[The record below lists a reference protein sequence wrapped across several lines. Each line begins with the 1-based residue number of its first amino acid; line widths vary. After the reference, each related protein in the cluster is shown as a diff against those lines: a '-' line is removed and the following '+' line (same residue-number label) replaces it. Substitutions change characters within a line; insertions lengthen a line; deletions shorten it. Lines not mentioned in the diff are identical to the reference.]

1 MAQDNATSVNGTH
14 IRITRLGADGKPLVG
29 TKNSYVTKAFVSL
42 SLSPEFEDGDEF
54 TRKAASGE
62 VCVSVRTADTLKRVN
77 ISISLCNVDP
87 EFTQMISGGVLLEST
102 GGTPE
107 SIGWLAP
114 EVGTDPMPN
123 GVAIEVWSKATLNGK
138 PAPTNPYYHWL
149 VPYAVMRLS
158 GEQVIQNDL
167 LETSFEGWGVGN
179 AAFGD
184 GPAAPL
190 WPWQSD
196 RAYGYTRSSTLP
208 TGTGYQ
214 AVVADV

>member
-14 IRITRLGADGKPLVG
+14 IRITRLGSNGAPLSG
-29 TKNSYVTKAFVSL
+29 ANNSYITKAFVSL

-54 TRKAASGE
+54 TRKAASGD
-62 VCVSVRTADTLKRVN
+62 VCVSVRTADSLKRVN
-77 ISISLCNVDP
+77 LSISLCNVDP

-102 GGTPE
+102 PGNTV
-107 SIGWLAP
+107 GWLAP
-114 EVGTDPMPN
+114 EVGVDPNPN

-138 PAPTNPYYHWL
+138 PAPTDPYYHWL
-149 VPYAVMRLS
+149 IPYAVMRLS

-167 LETSFEGWGVGN
+167 LETTFEGWGVGN

-196 RAYGYTRSSTLP
+196 RAYGYTRTSSVPST
-208 TGTGYQ
+208 TGFQ
-214 AVVADV
+214 AV

>member
-14 IRITRLGADGKPLVG
+14 IRITRLGANGAPLVG
-29 TKNSYVTKAFVSL
+29 TNNSYVTKAFVSL
-42 SLSPEFEDGDEF
+42 SLSPEFEDGDEL

-62 VCVSVRTADTLKRVN
+62 VCVSHKTADTLKRVN

-87 EFTQMISGGVLLEST
+87 EFTQMISGGVLLEDGS
-102 GGTPE
+102 
-107 SIGWLAP
+107 SNSVGWLAP
-114 EVGTDPMPN
+114 QIGVDALPN

-138 PAPTNPYYHWL
+138 PAPVNPYYHWL

-167 LETSFEGWGVGN
+167 LETTFEGWGVGN
-179 AAFGD
+179 AAFDD

-196 RAYGYTRSSTLP
+196 RAYGYTRTSTVP
-208 TGTGYQ
+208 AGVGYQ